1 VNTRQV
7 RKNEAGAVIIESAL
21 ILLGFLV
28 LLLGIM
34 EAGRIMNVHQTLTDA
49 AREGARLA
57 VSPLT
62 GTSILATDGEIQAE
76 VQRFLNA
83 ASIRGATVSIT
94 RPTQTIGGIQTT
106 FTRVLVSA
114 PYRIITLS
122 MFTSLQMTLEGESS
136 MRNETSP

>member
-1 VNTRQV
+1 MNTRQAS
-7 RKNEAGAVIIESAL
+7 KNEAGAVIVESAF

-34 EAGRIMNVHQTLTDA
+34 EAGRIMNVHQVMTDA

-57 VSPLT
+57 VTPLT
-62 GTSILATDGEIQAE
+62 GTSTLASDAAIQAE

-83 ASIRGATVSIT
+83 ASISGATISIT
-94 RPTQTIGGIQTT
+94 RPTQVLGGTQTT
-106 FTRVLVSA
+106 FTRVVVTA

-122 MFTSLQMTLEGESS
+122 MFSSLRMTLEGESS